1 MRSKVEARILVNTSE
16 ETKQRARAYADEL
29 VKQSKNPQPPQRNEP

>member
-1 MRSKVEARILVNTSE
+1 MRSKVAARILANTPE

-29 VKQSKNPQPPQRNEP
+29 VKQSPNPQPPQHHEP